1 MNIIRVL
8 TGSSKLLDH
17 HPYKRAML
25 HKQKNDGG
33 IDTHASLRRSPRIRQ
48 VLIRYHFGAKER
60 VAGQEPVCFA
70 ATPDFIA
77 VLEKMQQRMMEKI
90 MGKGIAVECNPSS
103 NHLIGTFDRYEE
115 HPIFRFNHFGLQ
127 LPEYGESSAQL
138 RVSVNTDDLGVFDT
152 SLENEYALLFGA
164 LCGRRNAEGRPLLC
178 HDEILAY
185 MEHLRVMG
193 NSMAFPKAEKTY
205 WQERV

>member
-1 MNIIRVL
+1 
-8 TGSSKLLDH
+8 
-17 HPYKRAML
+17 ML

-33 IDTHASLRRSPRIRQ
+33 IDTHASLRRSQRIRQ

-115 HPIFRFNHFGLQ
+115 HPIFRFNHFGLSRLSYGAPPSQ
-127 LPEYGESSAQL
+127 LC
-138 RVSVNTDDLGVFDT
+138 VCVTT
-152 SLENEYALLFGA
+152 MT
-164 LCGRRNAEGRPLLC
+164 
-178 HDEILAY
+178 LADY
-185 MEHLRVMG
+185 EPVL
-193 NSMAFPKAEKTY
+193 KTM
-205 WQERV
+205 